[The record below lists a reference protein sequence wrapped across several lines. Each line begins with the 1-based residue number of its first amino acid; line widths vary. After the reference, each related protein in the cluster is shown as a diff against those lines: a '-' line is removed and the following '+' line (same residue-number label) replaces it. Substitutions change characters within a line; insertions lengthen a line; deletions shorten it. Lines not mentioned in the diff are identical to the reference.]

1 MKKINLLITFLLLFT
16 ALAFSQQKKYV
27 SYEVKKKE
35 SLKSIAKNYNI
46 STKDLSKLNP
56 GVSRRP
62 AMGTVIIVPNKSY
75 GKPVGTT
82 VINEGVK
89 AGERGNNLYIV
100 QPKETLYGISKKFE
114 ISTEELIA
122 ANPQL
127 TDGLK
132 IGMQLA
138 IPKPDNLEE
147 DETVEYE
154 LHTVVKD
161 NTLYNL
167 SKKYEVSETELM
179 DLNPTLKEGLKL
191 GMILKIRLLKTT
203 EDEKDGVNESFL
215 TMTVFEENV
224 NFNKEI
230 NLAVILPYKMNSLVD
245 SLMDQNFA
253 KNNLLNIATDFH
265 FGAKMAIDSLK
276 AKGLKVNVR
285 YFDSEASK
293 QKLQILMSQNNNF
306 NGTDLIIGPLFF
318 DNAKW
323 ISKQTKTPV
332 IVPIYS
338 RKQETINQENLIKS
352 FPNRSMQQ
360 EKMLSYL
367 ENNYKGENVVIIN
380 DGLGKSQSQ
389 LWQIVNKIKTFDSIQ
404 TISVIKPE
412 DDYIKREIFLE
423 KLDTLGGKNWV
434 LIVSDEIVTTSAGIN
449 GLKGFSEEVKIDL
462 FALNKGKNFDNIEN
476 VLLGKLNF
484 TFPTS
489 EIVNTDE
496 DRLDNFYNAFKA
508 KNGAFP
514 SKYALRGFD
523 VTYDALVRYA
533 TGGDLEEGLTVGNSI
548 RTASIFNYQK
558 NAFDTFE
565 NKGLILVRYNEDL
578 SVTVLE

>member
-16 ALAFSQQKKYV
+16 ALAFAQQKKYV

-46 STKDLSKLNP
+46 STRNLSKLNP
-56 GVSRRP
+56 GVGRRP
-62 AMGTVIIVPNKSY
+62 VMGTIIIVPNKNY
-75 GKPVGTT
+75 GKPVETT

-89 AGERGNNLYIV
+89 TEGFNGLYVV
-100 QPKETLYGISKKFE
+100 QPKETLYGISKKFK
-114 ISTEELIA
+114 ISTEELIV

-132 IGMQLA
+132 IGMQLT
-138 IPKPDNLEE
+138 IPKPTNLEE
-147 DETVEYE
+147 GETIEYE
-154 LHTVVKD
+154 LHTVIQD

-167 SKKYEVSETELM
+167 SKKYEVSESELM
-179 DLNPTLKEGLKL
+179 ELNPALKEGLKL
-191 GMILKIRLLKTT
+191 GMILKIKPLKTA
-203 EDEKDGVNESFL
+203 EDDKDGVNDSFL
-215 TMTVFEENV
+215 EMAVFEEKI
-224 NFNKEI
+224 NFNKGI

-253 KNNLLNIATDFH
+253 KNNLLNIVTDFH

-276 AKGLKVNVR
+276 SKGLNVNVR

-306 NGTDLIIGPLFF
+306 NGDDLIIGPLFF

-323 ISKQTKTPV
+323 VSKKTNTPV

-338 RKQETINQENLIKS
+338 KKQGAINQANLIKS
-352 FPNRSMQQ
+352 SPNSSVLQQ
-360 EKMLSYL
+360 KMLEYL
-367 ENNYKGENVVIIN
+367 ENNYNGENVVIVN
-380 DGLGKSQSQ
+380 DGLGKTQSQ

-404 TISVIKPE
+404 KISVIKPE
-412 DDYIKREIFLE
+412 EGYINREIFSE

-434 LIVSDEIVTTSAGIN
+434 FIVSDDIVTTSAGMN

-476 VLLGKLNF
+476 VFLGKLNF

-496 DRLDNFYNAFKA
+496 VRLDNFYNTFKA
-508 KNGAFP
+508 RNGAFP

-558 NAFDTFE
+558 NDLDTYE
-565 NKGLILVRYNEDL
+565 NNGVILIRYNKDL

>member
-16 ALAFSQQKKYV
+16 ALAFAQQKKYV

-46 STKDLSKLNP
+46 STKDLSRLNP

-62 AMGTVIIVPNKSY
+62 VMGTIIIVPNKSY
-75 GKPVGTT
+75 GKPVKTT
-82 VINEGVK
+82 VINEGVR
-89 AGERGNNLYIV
+89 AGERGNNLYTV

-114 ISTEELIA
+114 ISTEELIS

-138 IPKPDNLEE
+138 IPKPTALEE
-147 DETVEYE
+147 GAVEYE
-154 LHTVVKD
+154 LHTVIKD
-161 NTLYNL
+161 NTLYSL
-167 SKKYEVSETELM
+167 TKQYDVSEADLIA
-179 DLNPTLKEGLKL
+179 LNPLLREGLKL
-191 GMILKIRLLKTT
+191 GMILKIKPLETD
-203 EDEKDGVNESFL
+203 EDGKEGLNESFL
-215 TMTVFEENV
+215 TMAVFEENV

-230 NLAVILPYKMNSLVD
+230 NLAVILPYKMNSLTD

-276 AKGLKVNVR
+276 SKGLNVNVR

-306 NGTDLIIGPLFF
+306 NGDDLIIGPLFF

-338 RKQETINQENLIKS
+338 RKQETINQENLVKS

-360 EKMLSYL
+360 EKMLNYL
-367 ENNYKGENVVIIN
+367 ESNYNGENVVIIN
-380 DGLGKSQSQ
+380 DGLGKTQSQ

-412 DDYIKREIFLE
+412 EGYINREIFSE
-423 KLDTLGGKNWV
+423 KLDTLGGQNWV
-434 LIVSDEIVTTSAGIN
+434 LIVSEDIVVTSAGIN

-476 VLLGKLNF
+476 VFLGKLNF
-484 TFPTS
+484 TYPTS
-489 EIVNTDE
+489 EIVNTNE
-496 DRLDNFYNAFKA
+496 ALLDNFYNTFKD

-558 NAFDTFE
+558 NDLDTYE
-565 NKGLILVRYNEDL
+565 NNGVILIRYNKDL